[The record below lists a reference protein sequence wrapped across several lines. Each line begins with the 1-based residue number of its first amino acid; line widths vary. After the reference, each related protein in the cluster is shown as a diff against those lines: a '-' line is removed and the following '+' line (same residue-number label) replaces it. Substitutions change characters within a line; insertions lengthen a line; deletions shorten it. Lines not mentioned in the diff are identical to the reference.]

1 MSNNRYLVL
10 LAVTLS
16 TFFWGSNFNAG
27 ASVVADASPYVV
39 ATERFVFATIIIMIF
54 MLLKDRTS
62 IIALQKNWIAFI
74 ALGLL
79 GITGFNLAFFI
90 GLKTTSAINGS
101 LIMAT
106 SPITTALLAAMI
118 DKHKISLIQTVGML
132 ISLFGVVIVV
142 SNGSIMNLI
151 SLNFS
156 SGDLIIMLGNLA
168 WATYTVGSRKYI
180 SNSTPLQTTT
190 YTMLFGTIG
199 ILLFT
204 VYNNNLLI
212 SLNNITI
219 KNHLILVYMAVCGTV
234 LAYLF
239 WNFGIKEIGAANTAV
254 FFNLVPVFTMIL
266 ALFTGSVPN
275 LLQISGALIVI
286 CGVILA
292 TGSYKTM
299 LSKNSACYFFK
310 IGAILLNKP

>member
-1 MSNNRYLVL
+1 MLRNRFLVL
-10 LAVTLS
+10 IAVILA

-27 ASVVADASPYVV
+27 SSVVAEASTFVV
-39 ATERFVFATIIIMIF
+39 ATVRFSIASIIIMIF
-54 MLLKDRTS
+54 IVIKDKNN
-62 IIALQKNWIAFI
+62 IVALQKNWIAFI

-90 GLKTTSAINGS
+90 GLKTTSAINGA

-118 DKHKISLIQTVGML
+118 DKHKITVVQSVGML
-132 ISLFGVVIVV
+132 TSLLGVVIVV
-142 SNGSIMNLI
+142 SNGSINNLV

-199 ILLFT
+199 IVLFT
-204 VYNNNLLI
+204 FYNNNLLI

-219 KNHLILVYMAVCGTV
+219 KNHLLLVYMAVCGSV

-239 WNFGIKEIGAANTAV
+239 WNLGIKEIGAANTAV

-266 ALFTGSVPN
+266 SLCSGLEPN
-275 LLQISGALIVI
+275 PLQISGALIVI

-292 TGSYKTM
+292 TGSYKIIQAKLKTKTF
-299 LSKNSACYFFK
+299 KNH
-310 IGAILLNKP
+310 

>member
-1 MSNNRYLVL
+1 MPNNRYLVL

-54 MLLKDRTS
+54 MLLKDRNNLM
-62 IIALQKNWIAFI
+62 ALQKNWIAFI

-190 YTMLFGTIG
+190 L
-199 ILLFT
+199 
-204 VYNNNLLI
+204 YNVIWYHRDLI
-212 SLNNITI
+212 IYCL
-219 KNHLILVYMAVCGTV
+219 
-234 LAYLF
+234 
-239 WNFGIKEIGAANTAV
+239 
-254 FFNLVPVFTMIL
+254 
-266 ALFTGSVPN
+266 
-275 LLQISGALIVI
+275 
-286 CGVILA
+286 
-292 TGSYKTM
+292 
-299 LSKNSACYFFK
+299 
-310 IGAILLNKP
+310 

>member
-10 LAVTLS
+10 LVVTLS

-299 LSKNSACYFFK
+299 LSKK
-310 IGAILLNKP
+310 

>member
-90 GLKTTSAINGS
+90 GLKTTSAINGA

-118 DKHKISLIQTVGML
+118 DKHKITLIQTVGML

-212 SLNNITI
+212 SLSNITI

-299 LSKNSACYFFK
+299 LSKK
-310 IGAILLNKP
+310 

>member
-299 LSKNSACYFFK
+299 LFK
-310 IGAILLNKP
+310 K

>member
-142 SNGSIMNLI
+142 SNGLIMNLI

-299 LSKNSACYFFK
+299 LSKK
-310 IGAILLNKP
+310 

>member
-1 MSNNRYLVL
+1 MLKNRFLVL
-10 LAVTLS
+10 IAVILA

-27 ASVVADASPYVV
+27 SSVVAEASPFVV
-39 ATERFVFATIIIMIF
+39 ATERFTIATIIIMIF
-54 MLLKDRTS
+54 MVLKDKNN
-62 IIALQKNWIAFI
+62 IVALQKNWIAFI

-90 GLKTTSAINGS
+90 GLKTTSAINGA

-118 DKHKISLIQTVGML
+118 DKHKITVVQSVGML
-132 ISLFGVVIVV
+132 TSLLGVVIVV
-142 SNGSIMNLI
+142 SNGSINNLV

-199 ILLFT
+199 IVLFT
-204 VYNNNLLI
+204 FYNNNLLI

-219 KNHLILVYMAVCGTV
+219 KNHLLLVYMAVCGSV

-239 WNFGIKEIGAANTAV
+239 WNLGIKEIGAANTAV

-266 ALFTGSVPN
+266 SLCSGLQPN
-275 LLQISGALIVI
+275 PLHISGALIVI

-292 TGSYKTM
+292 TGSYKTIHAK
-299 LSKNSACYFFK
+299 LKTKSFKNH
-310 IGAILLNKP
+310 

>member
-39 ATERFVFATIIIMIF
+39 ATERFVFATIIIIIF

-299 LSKNSACYFFK
+299 LSKK
-310 IGAILLNKP
+310 

>member
-10 LAVTLS
+10 LAVILS

-27 ASVVADASPYVV
+27 TSVVVDASPYVV

-54 MLLKDRTS
+54 MLLKDRNNLM
-62 IIALQKNWIAFI
+62 ALQKNWIAFI

-90 GLKTTSAINGS
+90 GLKTTSAINGA

-118 DKHKISLIQTVGML
+118 DKHKITLIQTVGML

-212 SLNNITI
+212 SLSNITI

-239 WNFGIKEIGAANTAV
+239 WNFGIKEIEAANTAV

-299 LSKNSACYFFK
+299 LTKRDTKAFTNH
-310 IGAILLNKP
+310 

>member
-90 GLKTTSAINGS
+90 GLKTTSAINGA

-118 DKHKISLIQTVGML
+118 DKHKITLIQTVGML

-212 SLNNITI
+212 SLSNITI

-254 FFNLVPVFTMIL
+254 LFNLVPVFTMIL

-299 LSKNSACYFFK
+299 LTKRDTKAFTNH
-310 IGAILLNKP
+310 

>member
-118 DKHKISLIQTVGML
+118 DKHKISLIQTVVML

-299 LSKNSACYFFK
+299 LSKK
-310 IGAILLNKP
+310 

>member
-1 MSNNRYLVL
+1 MPNNRYLVL

-27 ASVVADASPYVV
+27 ASVVADASPFAV
-39 ATERFVFATIIIMIF
+39 ATERFFIATIIIMIF
-54 MLLKDRTS
+54 MLLKDRS
-62 IIALQKNWIAFI
+62 NLMALQKNWIAFI

-79 GITGFNLAFFI
+79 GITSFNLAFFI
-90 GLKTTSAINGS
+90 GLKTTSAINGA

-118 DKHKISLIQTVGML
+118 DKHKITLIQTVGML

-212 SLNNITI
+212 SLSNITI

-234 LAYLF
+234 MAYLF

-254 FFNLVPVFTMIL
+254 FFNLVPVFTMML

-275 LLQISGALIVI
+275 LLQICGALIVI
-286 CGVILA
+286 CGVILV
-292 TGSYKTM
+292 TGSYKTVT
-299 LSKNSACYFFK
+299 NH
-310 IGAILLNKP
+310 

>member
-27 ASVVADASPYVV
+27 ASVVADASPFAV
-39 ATERFVFATIIIMIF
+39 ATERFFIATIIIMIF

-299 LSKNSACYFFK
+299 LSKK
-310 IGAILLNKP
+310 

>member
-1 MSNNRYLVL
+1 MEIEFMSNNRYLVL

-299 LSKNSACYFFK
+299 LTKRDTKAFTNH
-310 IGAILLNKP
+310 

>member
-27 ASVVADASPYVV
+27 ASVVADVSPYVV

-299 LSKNSACYFFK
+299 LSKK
-310 IGAILLNKP
+310 

>member
-219 KNHLILVYMAVCGTV
+219 KNHLILVYMGICGTV

-299 LSKNSACYFFK
+299 VSKK
-310 IGAILLNKP
+310 

>member
-1 MSNNRYLVL
+1 MEIEFMSNNRYLVL

-118 DKHKISLIQTVGML
+118 DKHKISLIQTVVML

-299 LSKNSACYFFK
+299 LSKK
-310 IGAILLNKP
+310 

>member
-204 VYNNNLLI
+204 FYNNNLLI

-299 LSKNSACYFFK
+299 LSKK
-310 IGAILLNKP
+310 

>member
-27 ASVVADASPYVV
+27 ASVVVDASPYVV

-254 FFNLVPVFTMIL
+254 LFNLVPVFTMIL

-299 LSKNSACYFFK
+299 LTKRDTKAFTNH
-310 IGAILLNKP
+310 

>member
-299 LSKNSACYFFK
+299 LTKRDTKAFTNH
-310 IGAILLNKP
+310 

>member
-1 MSNNRYLVL
+1 MPNNRYLVL

-54 MLLKDRTS
+54 MLLKDRTNLM
-62 IIALQKNWIAFI
+62 ALQKNWIAFI

-90 GLKTTSAINGS
+90 GLKTTSAINGA

-118 DKHKISLIQTVGML
+118 DKHKITLIQTVGML

-212 SLNNITI
+212 SLSNITI

-299 LSKNSACYFFK
+299 LTKRDTKAFTNH
-310 IGAILLNKP
+310 

>member
-1 MSNNRYLVL
+1 MEIEFMSNNRYLVL

-299 LSKNSACYFFK
+299 LSKK
-310 IGAILLNKP
+310 

>member
-27 ASVVADASPYVV
+27 ASVVVDASPYVV

-90 GLKTTSAINGS
+90 GLKTTSAINGA

-118 DKHKISLIQTVGML
+118 DKHKITVVQSVGML
-132 ISLFGVVIVV
+132 TSLLGVVIVV
-142 SNGSIMNLI
+142 SNGSINNLV

-199 ILLFT
+199 IVLFT
-204 VYNNNLLI
+204 FYNNNLLI

-219 KNHLILVYMAVCGTV
+219 KNHLLLVYMAVCGSV

-239 WNFGIKEIGAANTAV
+239 WNLGIKEIGAANTAV

-266 ALFTGSVPN
+266 SLCSGLEPN
-275 LLQISGALIVI
+275 PLQISGALIVI

-292 TGSYKTM
+292 TGSYKIIQAKLKTKTF
-299 LSKNSACYFFK
+299 KNH
-310 IGAILLNKP
+310 

>member
-1 MSNNRYLVL
+1 MPKNRYLVL

-39 ATERFVFATIIIMIF
+39 ATERFILATIIIMIF
-54 MLLKDRTS
+54 MLLKDRNS
-62 IIALQKNWIAFI
+62 IVALQKNWIAFI

-90 GLKTTSAINGS
+90 GLKTTSAINGA

-118 DKHKISLIQTVGML
+118 DKHKITVVQTVGML

-180 SNSTPLQTTT
+180 SNSTPLQTTA

-199 ILLFT
+199 IILFT
-204 VYNNNLLI
+204 VYNNNLI
-212 SLNNITI
+212 VSLSNITM
-219 KNHLILVYMAVCGTV
+219 KNHLILIYMAVCGTV

-266 ALFTGSVPN
+266 TLFTGSVPN

-299 LSKNSACYFFK
+299 LIKRDTKSFTNH
-310 IGAILLNKP
+310 

>member
-1 MSNNRYLVL
+1 MHFMEIEFMPNNRYLVL

-27 ASVVADASPYVV
+27 ASVVADASPFVV
-39 ATERFVFATIIIMIF
+39 ATERFVFATIIIIIF

-90 GLKTTSAINGS
+90 GLKTTSAINGA

-118 DKHKISLIQTVGML
+118 DKHKITLIQTVGML

-212 SLNNITI
+212 SLSNITI

-299 LSKNSACYFFK
+299 LSKK
-310 IGAILLNKP
+310 

>member
-299 LSKNSACYFFK
+299 LSKK
-310 IGAILLNKP
+310 

>member
-151 SLNFS
+151 SLNLS

-286 CGVILA
+286 CGVIFA

-299 LSKNSACYFFK
+299 LSKK
-310 IGAILLNKP
+310 